1 MYVYKCSERPGE
13 FGDNTGLWTVG
24 HYEPKSGAW
33 IAESDHP
40 STDEASARVAM
51 LNGTSRTQ
59 QLVTLDTRLNVLIGQ
74 FNALEGRVG
83 TIDQHVTRSLAL
95 LGRMLQREASRAG
108 LSPESTASKEVSQV
122 LEQLA
127 LLAFTAAKS
136 GEWRMLLAV
145 GLLASVA
152 GVRWATKKF
161 KAELEEKEWYRE
173 WVLPLLPVLLGVFAA
188 TGTDVLA
195 VKPFGAS
202 LWRGLNIGLMAGGAY
217 KAFLK
222 PAQGLFSKVFGSKVK
237 TATLSQARSSAR
249 QPISGRLRR

>member
-1 MYVYKCSERPGE
+1 MFQTDKPE
-13 FGDNTGLWTVG
+13 
-24 HYEPKSGAW
+24 
-33 IAESDHP
+33 P
-40 STDEASARVAM
+40 ST
-51 LNGTSRTQ
+51 GTS
-59 QLVTLDTRLNVLIGQ
+59 GK
-74 FNALEGRVG
+74 
-83 TIDQHVTRSLAL
+83 S
-95 LGRMLQREASRAG
+95 
-108 LSPESTASKEVSQV
+108 STASSSSMPKARRLRNYYDKFTVSLRSFGETCSAWRGLPWTLIAATTAILLLTAARTFGQGTGV
-122 LEQLA
+122 AAGSVNVDVVNLEQLA
-127 LLAFTAAKS
+127 LLAYTAAKS

-195 VKPFGAS
+195 GKPFGAS

-237 TATLSQARSSAR
+237 TATLSQAVAAVTEKK
-249 QPISGRLRR
+249 G

>member
-108 LSPESTASKEVSQV
+108 LSPESTASKEVAQV
-122 LEQLA
+122 LEQL
-127 LLAFTAAKS
+127 
-136 GEWRMLLAV
+136 
-145 GLLASVA
+145 VA
-152 GVRWATKKF
+152 TIKYDPAIDDREP
-161 KAELEEKEWYRE
+161 ELEYPEQCSSPNGHEWNRTAGE
-173 WVLPLLPVLLGVFAA
+173 ADEARLSG
-188 TGTDVLA
+188 DI
-195 VKPFGAS
+195 GAD
-202 LWRGLNIGLMAGGAY
+202 NIRCIHCGADGD
-217 KAFLK
+217 A
-222 PAQGLFSKVFGSKVK
+222 
-237 TATLSQARSSAR
+237 
-249 QPISGRLRR
+249 